1 MLVPTFLTLVVVR
14 LSLHARSS
22 RSRVRLLEG
31 DEKRRENALV
41 HAISKFEF
49 EIEEAVI
56 SMMEDDRNAQLA
68 RPIDN
73 SVEKDDTS
81 NRVLTVSEA
90 REIHS
95 SSAANSGKGKA
106 VSKDGQP
113 TLSPSQLLMVQSL
126 NSLPQMTKYKVY
138 IDPTLNSHAT
148 IVSRDV
154 KAFEFHKR
162 GWGVLRHWAD
172 AFVL

>member
-73 SVEKDDTS
+73 SVEKDDTN

-106 VSKDGQP
+106 VSPVTVSMDPKKWDRPGRGHTDPCVNTPKMVSLDRRPWMKP
-113 TLSPSQLLMVQSL
+113 TSKNRSD
-126 NSLPQMTKYKVY
+126 T
-138 IDPTLNSHAT
+138 
-148 IVSRDV
+148 R
-154 KAFEFHKR
+154 
-162 GWGVLRHWAD
+162 
-172 AFVL
+172 